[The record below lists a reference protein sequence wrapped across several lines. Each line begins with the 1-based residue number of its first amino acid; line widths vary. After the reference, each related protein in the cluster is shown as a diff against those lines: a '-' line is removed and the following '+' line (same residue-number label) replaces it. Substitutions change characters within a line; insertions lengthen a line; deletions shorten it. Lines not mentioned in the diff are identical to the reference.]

1 MYVVGWG
8 IVDVCGV
15 VGYHRCVWCGGV
27 SQMCVVGW
35 GYRRCVW
42 WGGGIV
48 DVCGGVGYH
57 RCV

>member
-1 MYVVGWG
+1 
-8 IVDVCGV
+8 
-15 VGYHRCVWCGGV
+15 
-27 SQMCVVGW
+27 MCVVGW